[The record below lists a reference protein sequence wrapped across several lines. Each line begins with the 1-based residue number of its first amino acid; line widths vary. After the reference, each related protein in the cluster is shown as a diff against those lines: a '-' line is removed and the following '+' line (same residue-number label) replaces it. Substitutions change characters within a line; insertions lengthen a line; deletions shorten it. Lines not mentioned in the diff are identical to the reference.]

1 MTLDA
6 QALDQIFLKART
18 ANGFTDE
25 PVPEALLRQVYDIA
39 RMGPTS
45 MNTQPTR
52 YVFLNSP
59 ESRARLLP
67 ALTPGNL
74 DKTRSAPVTVIVATD
89 TKFHEF
95 MPQVWHKEGARE
107 NFEANP
113 ALSEATA
120 TRNGTLGGAYF
131 IIAARAL
138 GLDCGPMSGVDLAKV
153 NAEFF
158 PDGRLTANFLI
169 NLGYGDNSKLFPRN
183 PRLSFEQACQLGLR
197 GLVGFRLLQVF
208 MQPGDLLLQRGELL
222 ARVVGQDEG
231 TRFELGL
238 AAKAAVEP
246 DGDFACDLER
256 LQAFAETDGV
266 VYLVGGCVAPMA
278 QQVKHLAYLRVQPEA
293 AVHRAKQLGLCGLL
307 QLDAEAVGH
316 FLRQGLGQQPELE
329 HSAGGIKREQPLGSG
344 AQIGQQRRVFGKEA
358 EIAAAHP

>member
-1 MTLDA
+1 MTIDA
-6 QALDQIFLKART
+6 QALDLIFLKART

-45 MNTQPTR
+45 MNCQPTR

-89 TKFHEF
+89 TKFYEF

-107 NFEANP
+107 NFEGNP

-138 GLDCGPMSGVDLAKV
+138 GLDCGPMSGVDLNKV

-158 PDGRLTANFLI
+158 PDGRWRANFLI
-169 NLGYGDNSKLFPRN
+169 NLGQGDDSKLFDRN
-183 PRLSFEQACQLGLR
+183 PRLSFEQACQVL
-197 GLVGFRLLQVF
+197 
-208 MQPGDLLLQRGELL
+208 
-222 ARVVGQDEG
+222 
-231 TRFELGL
+231 
-238 AAKAAVEP
+238 
-246 DGDFACDLER
+246 
-256 LQAFAETDGV
+256 
-266 VYLVGGCVAPMA
+266 
-278 QQVKHLAYLRVQPEA
+278 
-293 AVHRAKQLGLCGLL
+293 
-307 QLDAEAVGH
+307 
-316 FLRQGLGQQPELE
+316 
-329 HSAGGIKREQPLGSG
+329 
-344 AQIGQQRRVFGKEA
+344 
-358 EIAAAHP
+358 